1 MNADVYP
8 IKFGINLH
16 ISKYGLYN
24 TSSCE
29 DRMAKIESPQQCSSR
44 TMSPIGTKK
53 GDRWVPFANSRLIKS
68 IDLHKLNSA
77 RMAIGQHHETVHPS
91 LCARQVYRC
100 TKKS

>member
-1 MNADVYP
+1 MDYTTPPRA
-8 IKFGINLH
+8 
-16 ISKYGLYN
+16 
-24 TSSCE
+24 
-29 DRMAKIESPQQCSSR
+29 RIEWPRLKVPNSAQVERCRQLEQ
-44 TMSPIGTKK
+44 KK
-53 GDRWVPFANSRLIKS
+53 GDLWVPFANSRLIKS